1 MYFTMQNALDT
12 AVLTWPDIF
21 TTETFELLKSE
32 KTEVKAAEGRNQRLN
47 GKKSPITMA
56 TTAESVG

>member
-1 MYFTMQNALDT
+1 MYFTMQNVLDT

-32 KTEVKAAEGRNQRLN
+32 KTEGSGGPEVATERQEKSNHN
-47 GKKSPITMA
+47 GDN
-56 TTAESVG
+56 G